1 MKRMWYLRCSN
12 CGAYRSGLI
21 DILEPC
27 KECGQ
32 VVMWGKAFVVEFACG
47 EGINNRFSEFRK
59 DLENVEGRQKGNVDF
74 N

>member
-27 KECGQ
+27 KECDQ
-32 VVMWGKAFVVEFACG
+32 VVMWKKAFVVEFACG
-47 EGINNRFSEFRK
+47 NKNNRFSEFEK
-59 DLENVEGRQKGNVDF
+59 DLESGERRQKGNVDF

>member
-12 CGAYRSGLI
+12 CGAYITGLV

-32 VVMWGKAFVVEFACG
+32 VVMWKKAFVVEFACR
-47 EGINNRFSEFRK
+47 EGINNRFSNKKINFPERI
-59 DLENVEGRQKGNVDF
+59 
-74 N
+74 